1 VAGTPELIRAEM
13 DDQERFAELLDATIP
28 DGWPPEEVGEATM
41 EFMAQWL
48 EEGPEQAGW
57 WCWYFILKDE
67 AAAERVL
74 IGNGGFKGRPSR
86 QGTVEVGYAIHPS
99 FRNSGYATEAV
110 KALVGWAFEH
120 PRVQRVVADTLPLN
134 QASRRV
140 LEKAGFVDTG
150 TRPQRRFMRFELER
164 PDGRGARVTSTLR

>member
-1 VAGTPELIRAEM
+1 LIRAEM
-13 DDQERFAELLDATIP
+13 DDQKRFGHLLSATIP
-28 DGWPPEEVGEATM
+28 EGWPPEEVTEATM

-57 WCWYFILKDE
+57 WCWYFILEDE
-67 AAAERVL
+67 AAGERVL

-86 QGTVEVGYAIHPS
+86 QGTVEIGYSIHPS

-110 KALVGWAFEH
+110 KALVIWAFGQR
-120 PRVQRVVADTLPLN
+120 RVQRVVADTMPSN

-140 LEKAGFVDTG
+140 LEKAGFGDTG
-150 TRPQRRFMRFELER
+150 TRPRRRLMRFELER
-164 PDGRGARVTSTLR
+164 PNGPG